1 MIRDRVIRNA
11 AAMAIVAA
19 ALACACASARAGS
32 RNLLA
37 NGDFRR
43 GSGATCDGWRTDA
56 WILDPTATT
65 YAWIAPQNGEPAELE
80 IDTRRDNDA
89 RWLQTVPLGP
99 GWYYASV
106 EARTEDASQYFTGAT
121 ISAMEDG
128 IMSPDLR
135 ETTDWRRIGFY
146 LKIGPH
152 GADVDF
158 ALRLG
163 GYMNLTRGKAFFR
176 AARIERIA
184 APPPGATPIYDLDA
198 IRRAEVT
205 GPIGHAW
212 SLVATFMGFALMGV
226 WGWNIFRRTIPT
238 RAEASRRPWRANRRR
253 V

>member
-65 YAWIAPQNGEPAELE
+65 YAWIAPQDGEPAELE

-106 EARTEDASQYFTGAT
+106 EARTEDASRYFTGAT